1 MVDSH
6 RPHEPTETATRRGID
21 WQASTTL
28 SAPPT
33 APTPIAAPIAPTKDL
48 AIPSLLDTPVP
59 TARVQAAPA
68 AAVAPV
74 QTFLIADEEQETP
87 LAGVSRHPARLVG
100 GVRLP
105 GVHRAGKGAQGPR
118 ATVRAAR
125 RAVGARLCAAV
136 QHEEV
141 AAPSFDASRLRL
153 QIQVGLRMS
162 SRVCSDKAREVV
174 TPAAHEGGSAAAKIL
189 NIITFLAMQYIEL
202 REHQSISDDIV
213 CPSPHRLRCGSP
225 LPCR

>member
-1 MVDSH
+1 MICISIDIEASKHTSKHQRVL
-6 RPHEPTETATRRGID
+6 PT
-21 WQASTTL
+21 
-28 SAPPT
+28 
-33 APTPIAAPIAPTKDL
+33 
-48 AIPSLLDTPVP
+48 
-59 TARVQAAPA
+59 
-68 AAVAPV
+68 
-74 QTFLIADEEQETP
+74 
-87 LAGVSRHPARLVG
+87 SR
-100 GVRLP
+100 
-105 GVHRAGKGAQGPR
+105 Q
-118 ATVRAAR
+118 
-125 RAVGARLCAAV
+125 V